1 MPILSSLAD
10 LHRLLDAFNELGV
23 TVFCVICAAL
33 VLTEVLIPKFF
44 KVLEGL
50 PAREACV
57 SFIKEGAAVDYWSAD
72 YGDIKFERGDRSRG
86 LNLRALEMS
95 RPQKEGT

>member
-44 KVLEGL
+44 KVLKVYQHERHAYL
-50 PAREACV
+50 SLKRELQ
-57 SFIKEGAAVDYWSAD
+57 SITGRQIT
-72 YGDIKFERGDRSRG
+72 GT
-86 LNLRALEMS
+86 LNSSEVTD
-95 RPQKEGT
+95 PEV